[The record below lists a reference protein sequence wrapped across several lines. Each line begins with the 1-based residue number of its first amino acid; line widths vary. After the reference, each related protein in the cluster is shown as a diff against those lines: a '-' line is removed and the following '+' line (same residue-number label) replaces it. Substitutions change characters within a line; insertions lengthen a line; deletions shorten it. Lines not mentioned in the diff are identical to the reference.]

1 MASDPRSIFFPDS
14 SLSLN
19 SNVAIIEIMKP
30 PLFRSSSVFWRVN
43 REIVSALAGPRAV
56 LMQIAHPLVAAG
68 VADHSRYRDARFGR
82 LYRTAMAAASITF
95 CSEDLALRAIQS
107 IDRKHI
113 KVHGVLRKAAGVFPE
128 GTHYDA
134 NDPELKLWVLATITD
149 STLLVYD
156 LFVKP
161 LSMSER
167 EEFYRD
173 SLLLAKLFSVPDRII
188 PPNYGD
194 FQTYMKRMLSGN
206 VIQVSDSAREIA
218 HALFAPTLAGK
229 ALYAGSVVGIG
240 LMPHRLKQEFGLPWS
255 LRRERWLLRSARV
268 HRSVRKHIPSVFCSS
283 PVATFTELVSGFDRQ
298 LAAFH
303 R

>member
-1 MASDPRSIFFPDS
+1 M
-14 SLSLN
+14 
-19 SNVAIIEIMKP
+19 AIIEDMKP

-43 REIVSALAGPRAV
+43 REIACGLAGPRAV

-82 LYRTAMAAASITF
+82 LYRTALAAAAITF
-95 CSEDLALRAIQS
+95 CSEDLALRAIRS
-107 IDRKHI
+107 IDRKHR
-113 KVHGVLRKAAGVFPE
+113 KVHGVLRQAAGMFPA
-128 GTHYDA
+128 GTPYDA

-173 SLLLAKLFSVPDRII
+173 SLLLTNLFGIPESIVP
-188 PPNYGD
+188 PTYSD
-194 FQTYMKRMLSGN
+194 FQSYMKGMLSGN
-206 VIQVSDSAREIA
+206 VIQVSESALEIA

-240 LMPHRLKQEFGLPWS
+240 LMPYRLKKEFGLPWS
-255 LRRERWLLRSARV
+255 LRRERWLLRSAEI
-268 HRSVRKHIPSVFCSS
+268 HRSVRKHIPSIFCAS

-298 LAAFH
+298 FAALH

>member
-1 MASDPRSIFFPDS
+1 MRKSHAIF
-14 SLSLN
+14 
-19 SNVAIIEIMKP
+19 AIIEHMKP

-43 REIVSALAGPRAV
+43 REIACGLAGPRAV

-82 LYRTAMAAASITF
+82 LYRTALAAAAITF
-95 CSEDLALRAIQS
+95 CSEDLALRAIRS
-107 IDRKHI
+107 IDRKHL
-113 KVHGVLRKAAGVFPE
+113 KVHGVLRRAAGIFPA
-128 GTHYDA
+128 GTPYDA
-134 NDPELKLWVLATITD
+134 NDPELKFWVLATITD

-173 SLLLAKLFSVPDRII
+173 SLILAKLFGIPDSMI
-188 PPNYGD
+188 PPTYGD
-194 FQTYMKRMLSGN
+194 FQTYMKDMLGGD

-218 HALFAPTLAGK
+218 HALFSPTFAGK

-255 LRRERWLLRSARV
+255 LRRERWLLRSARL
-268 HRSVRKHIPSVFCSS
+268 HQGVRRHIPSIFCAS
-283 PVATFTELVSGFDRQ
+283 PVATYAELVSGFNRQ
-298 LAAFH
+298 YAALH